1 MKFLIS
7 WLKRKKASLCILAAI
22 CAISLFAIL
31 TSENKINLNSGG
43 MYAVKIK
50 HYGIDAAEM
59 ERSVTIPLEDAFYS
73 IPGVMSVHS
82 SSENSASNVYVRFK
96 AGIHGRYEAVRD
108 AAQRIYETL
117 PSSAQRPEILS
128 SNNSMIPVWSAAV
141 IAKNKVNTTK
151 EASDENVLTSQSQT
165 LSMLEKIVKPRL
177 ESLEGAGEVIIS
189 GAGIKEIYIILDQEK
204 INLIGLRPSAV
215 ASVLAMNDSIFS
227 GGSVTHKNTEII
239 ITVDGRCDQ
248 IHSLNDALI
257 PIGDGKSIE
266 LSEIALIVE
275 QEREPDVL
283 SRLNGEKTAS
293 IAIMGQHGGDLKKL
307 SSQIKKELS
316 SFSLPVEFIV
326 LSDLGAEEAL
336 AFKSVFNAALLGAIM
351 VAIIGFLLNGKKR
364 FNIAGIFC
372 AFSIPLICVI
382 SAAILLIF
390 GFSMDRLLLAGIA
403 AGIGTAID
411 AVILCSEKLRKFISR
426 ETSASNDADTS
437 NNAGVN
443 YESAAAALKSLA
455 GPLLAG
461 AATTVAALIP
471 LTVIEDGGAKIIANA
486 VAVVTVTA
494 FVLSLSLLPPLLLW
508 RLDLKKPV
516 SIFSMPLFLTIKIKL
531 TLRQLD
537 KFLAAS
543 VNFCYRHSILI
554 LLISGVITISAVLLL
569 FAKGAD
575 TTSYGSED
583 SVYAQVEFEGG
594 LLAEEVD
601 RLLSNYSRQLAQH
614 SQRAQYSLRAQ
625 QAQHPQ
631 ETQHSQQ
638 ANEKGIINIE
648 TGARIGSGS
657 LLISFDPKILKPQQV
672 RDMAKQISI
681 PGGFIFFHD
690 NSQKDR
696 YWQIFIYGDE
706 DKKCRE
712 LAEELA
718 YYCSNV
724 PLDANNPLVKER
736 VLNFKQ
742 GSKKMILL
750 PNREIFAEAKV
761 SFSETINMARLRV
774 YGPVVYKRN
783 NSEEETDVRIRSGG
797 IEDFKYYASHKS
809 VMRQSREG
817 TLKTLVLT
825 GNDELNSSIFLNS
838 LTETKDEYEPSSI
851 RRDNRRRYAS
861 ITISTKPM
869 DPRRVKEKLSDVF
882 KKLELPAG
890 YSIEFD
896 PEAVKQSEGLT
907 ATVLSLLLAIVFCY
921 MIIAAINESF
931 RIPLLILSAIP
942 PSLAIP
948 AICLVLSG
956 SAYNSAI
963 ACAFIA
969 VSGMTV
975 NAAVICV
982 DSIRS
987 LIRGGKKNT
996 ALTVYLAL
1004 RQKMPALLATTGTT
1018 AAGAIPFLFLTENAN
1033 TLIRT
1038 LSLVGA
1044 LGVTGSLIC
1053 SITLIPSLLSL
1064 SKKIF
1069 KEVVTKT

>member
-1 MKFLIS
+1 MKFLAV
-7 WLKRKKASLCILAAI
+7 WLKRKKASLCILAAV
-22 CAISLFAIL
+22 CAVSLFVII
-31 TSENKINLNSGG
+31 TFENKINLNSGG

-82 SSENSASNVYVRFK
+82 SSENSASSVYVRFK
-96 AGIHGRYEAVRD
+96 AGTHGSYEAVRD
-108 AAQRIYETL
+108 TAQRIYETL

-128 SNNSMIPVWSAAV
+128 SNNSMVPVWSAAV
-141 IAKNKVNTTK
+141 ITKNKDDTAAEELN
-151 EASDENVLTSQSQT
+151 ENVLMSQSQT
-165 LSMLEKIVKPRL
+165 FSMLEKIVKPRF

-204 INLIGLRPSAV
+204 INLIGLHPSAV

-227 GGSVTHKNTEII
+227 GGSVTHKNAEII
-239 ITVDGRCDQ
+239 VIVDGRYDQ
-248 IHSLNDALI
+248 IHSLNGALI

-283 SRLNGEKTAS
+283 SRLNGNKTAS
-293 IAIMGQHGGDLKKL
+293 IAIMGQHGGNLKKL
-307 SSQIKKELS
+307 SSQIKKELA

-326 LSDLGAEEAL
+326 LSDLGAEEAS
-336 AFKSVFNAALLGAIM
+336 AFQSVFNAALLGAIL
-351 VAIIGFLLNGKKR
+351 VALIGFLLNGENR

-372 AFSIPLICVI
+372 ALSIPLICLI
-382 SAAILLIF
+382 SFAILSIF
-390 GFSMDRLLLAGIA
+390 GFSSDRLLLAGIA

-411 AVILCSEKLRKFISR
+411 AVILCSEKLRKFISKDTLASKDAL
-426 ETSASNDADTS
+426 ETKNSSTS
-437 NNAGVN
+437 NKENVN
-443 YESAAAALKSLA
+443 YDSAAAALKSLT

-471 LTVIEDGGAKIIANA
+471 LTLIEDGGAKIIASA
-486 VAVVTVTA
+486 IAVVTVTS

-508 RLDLKKPV
+508 RLDLKKPA
-516 SIFSMPLFLTIKIKL
+516 SISSMPLLFSNIIKV

-537 KFLAAS
+537 KFLAACVS
-543 VNFCYRHSILI
+543 FCYRHSILV
-554 LLISGVITISAVLLL
+554 LLISGIITIFAVLLL
-569 FAKGAD
+569 FAKGVD
-575 TTSYGSED
+575 TTNFGSED

-601 RLLSNYSRQLAQH
+601 RLLSNYGKQLALHSQLAQRAQH
-614 SQRAQYSLRAQ
+614 SQRA
-625 QAQHPQ
+625 
-631 ETQHSQQ
+631 
-638 ANEKGIINIE
+638 NKNGIINIE

-672 RDMAKQISI
+672 RDLAKQISI

-696 YWQIFIYGDE
+696 YWQIYIYGDE

-712 LAEELA
+712 LAEGLA
-718 YYCSNV
+718 YYCSFV
-724 PLDANNPLVKER
+724 SSDAKNPLIKER

-750 PNREIFAEAKV
+750 PNRENFAESKI
-761 SFSETINMARLRV
+761 SFSETINMARIGV

-783 NSEEETDVRIRSGG
+783 NSKEETDVRIRVGG
-797 IEDFKYYASHKS
+797 IEDFKYYVSHKS

-817 TLKTLVLT
+817 TLNTLVLT
-825 GNDELNSSIFLNS
+825 GNDEINSSIFLNS
-838 LTETKDEYEPSSI
+838 LTETKDEFEPSSI

-882 KKLELPAG
+882 KKSELPSG

-896 PEAVKQSEGLT
+896 PEAIKQSEGLT

-921 MIIAAINESF
+921 MIISAINESF

-948 AICLVLSG
+948 AICLFLSG
-956 SAYNSAI
+956 SAYNSSI

-975 NAAVICV
+975 NAAVLCV
-982 DSIRS
+982 DNIRS
-987 LIRGGKKNT
+987 FIQNGKKNN
-996 ALTVYLAL
+996 ALTVYFAL

-1018 AAGAIPFLFLTENAN
+1018 VAGALPFLFLTENAN

-1064 SKKIF
+1064 SKNIF
-1069 KEVVTKT
+1069 KEVLPKI